1 MSTPPPPD
9 RPTEPLSRSRPAPVA
24 PEPPVVERVV
34 GPPPVQERVV
44 GPPPVQERVVAPVV
58 DPSII
63 LLRLED
69 TIDSLRTWLVVVG
82 LVAVVALGI
91 ALYAVVSDDTSSGG
105 NGSTRGAA
113 SDERVT
119 QIEHRVD
126 RLSRQVQDVRGDG
139 GASEDTAALA
149 NRIDN
154 LESTVKSLSG
164 QPAAGGTQQA
174 IDELSG
180 RIDDLASDVEKLQQ
194 TQTTP

>member
-1 MSTPPPPD
+1 M
-9 RPTEPLSRSRPAPVA
+9 
-24 PEPPVVERVV
+24 
-34 GPPPVQERVV
+34 V

-82 LVAVVALGI
+82 LVAVVALGV
-91 ALYAVVSDDTSSGG
+91 ALYAVVNDDTSSGA
-105 NGSTRGAA
+105 STSGAA
-113 SDERVT
+113 ERVT

-139 GASEDTAALA
+139 GASDDTAALA